1 LKCVADGVPTPVLTW
16 IKPDGVDLKTV
27 TATENVVSAAVKE
40 DEDFGLYTCQA
51 ENIVGGTF
59 NRTVEVKQISK
70 LVS

>member
-1 LKCVADGVPTPVLTW
+1 M
-16 IKPDGVDLKTV
+16 
-27 TATENVVSAAVKE
+27 KE

-51 ENIVGGTF
+51 ENVVGGAF